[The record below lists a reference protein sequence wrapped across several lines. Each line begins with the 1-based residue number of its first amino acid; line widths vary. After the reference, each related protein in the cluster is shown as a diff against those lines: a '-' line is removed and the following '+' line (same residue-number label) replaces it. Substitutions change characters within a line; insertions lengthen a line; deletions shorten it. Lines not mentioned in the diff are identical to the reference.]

1 MSFTFEVLTSWENLT
16 LYRYAIDSLPEN
28 WNKMSNFDK
37 FVYLESNVDDVKILN
52 DSPERLLDVNSVEEV
67 K

>member
-16 LYRYAIDSLPEN
+16 LYRYVIDSLPED